1 MKNLFLYMAIS
12 TTLFACNNSK
22 TESQADETITT
33 VSRIDDQYSKAIK
46 DLNEDY
52 TKNDF
57 SKFEEMVSDS
67 VKVYF
72 NSTVPMTKNEWKEL
86 AQSHHLYF
94 DSIEWNKNFYFVKT
108 DSLIKEEK
116 HETNTLKAGN
126 IYTSVWYTWNGI
138 GKTTHTKI
146 TNSGNIIFRW
156 ENNKIIS
163 ARFVFDPTPLINEIT
178 ATNNAKNKYKILT
191 MKKLL
196 LGITAITIFISCKN
210 PTAKENTS
218 TEQQTPAIEHIYKP
232 TYTDNFKI
240 GDQKNVLLAEQLHQ
254 AIFAKDFN
262 KIGESLADTVLFNM
276 EDGSTIK
283 GKEAALEYMTKAF
296 SEITIKII
304 P

>member
-1 MKNLFLYMAIS
+1 M
-12 TTLFACNNSK
+12 
-22 TESQADETITT
+22 Q
-33 VSRIDDQYSKAIK
+33 
-46 DLNEDY
+46 
-52 TKNDF
+52 
-57 SKFEEMVSDS
+57 
-67 VKVYF
+67 
-72 NSTVPMTKNEWKEL
+72 
-86 AQSHHLYF
+86 
-94 DSIEWNKNFYFVKT
+94 
-108 DSLIKEEK
+108 
-116 HETNTLKAGN
+116 
-126 IYTSVWYTWNGI
+126 
-138 GKTTHTKI
+138 
-146 TNSGNIIFRW
+146 
-156 ENNKIIS
+156 
-163 ARFVFDPTPLINEIT
+163 
-178 ATNNAKNKYKILT
+178 KNKYKILT

-296 SEITIKII
+296 SEITIKNYSLTGAVPIVGENGHQWVII
-304 P
+304 FDKADIETPDGKIQKVEWMDSFRFDNGKVVHVNGFVKSPKE